1 MFWKKLPKDAAP
13 AGTATVEKLPGP
25 KNLPGLVGKDLGEKH
40 GVESNRL
47 WRLKALVRPSARG
60 GKALD
65 VRIFDEMEATSGRV
79 KVRDYTSL
87 DQHPELVL
95 FDGWF
100 DKEAK
105 EVALDAKRKVVKVQ
119 IYKEKEIKSK
129 IEALTEPGSN
139 FLFYLAGSP
148 ASGGP
153 LGRGAAIV
161 ELNPN
166 YPKPKEKKY
175 ILYITNIDGTEPI
188 GKRQKFLEDD
198 KPKSLV
204 NWIKERHF
212 KAES

>member
-1 MFWKKLPKDAAP
+1 MFWKKQQTTTAAP
-13 AGTATVEKLPGP
+13 AGTAAVEKLPRP
-25 KNLPGLVGKDLGEKH
+25 KNLPGFVAKYLGERH

-47 WRLKALVRPSARG
+47 WRLKALVRPSAKG
-60 GKALD
+60 GKAFD
-65 VRIFDEMEATSGRV
+65 VRIFDEAEAASNRINV
-79 KVRDYTSL
+79 KDYTSL
-87 DQHPELVL
+87 DQHPELLL

-100 DKEAK
+100 DEGPK
-105 EVALDAKRKVVKVQ
+105 EVALEAKRKVVKVQ
-119 IYKEKEIKSK
+119 IYKEKEILSQ

-166 YPKPKEKKY
+166 YPKHGEKKY
-175 ILYITNIDGTEPI
+175 VLYITNIEGTEPV
-188 GKRQKFLEDD
+188 GKRQKFLDSD
-198 KPKSLV
+198 KAKQLV

-212 KAES
+212 KA